1 MDDITYCA
9 SDCECINCIRNKANI
24 RDHNVLHSWCIPEEM
39 PDCPLGKSLFD
50 MGEVMQKLKPCPFCG
65 GTDVHVIDKTTFS
78 FIECNDCL
86 AAFHQL
92 EACSVD
98 DNVEAWN
105 RRPETKEEAQ

>member
-1 MDDITYCA
+1 
-9 SDCECINCIRNKANI
+9 
-24 RDHNVLHSWCIPEEM
+24 
-39 PDCPLGKSLFD
+39 
-50 MGEVMQKLKPCPFCG
+50 MQKLKPCPFCG

-86 AAFHQL
+86 ASFHQI

-105 RRPETKEEAQ
+105 KRPETKEEAQ